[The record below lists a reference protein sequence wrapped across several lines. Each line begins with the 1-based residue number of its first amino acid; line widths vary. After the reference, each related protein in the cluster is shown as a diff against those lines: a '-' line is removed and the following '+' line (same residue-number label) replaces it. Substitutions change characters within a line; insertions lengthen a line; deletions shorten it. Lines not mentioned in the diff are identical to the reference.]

1 MNEEEV
7 KETAPETPQETRDPQ
22 PQPETPA
29 PGKAELA
36 ALENAIYRKHLEALS
51 SELAELRAKY
61 DLKVDPADTL
71 AEEVRELKGEF
82 AELKSM
88 LQNLPAQM
96 QQQQQTAP
104 PPPMPQ
110 QMQWQPPA
118 PQPIGVPYIQT
129 PNYTPLMPATTTL
142 FR

>member
-7 KETAPETPQETRDPQ
+7 KEPAPETPQETQEPQ
-22 PQPETPA
+22 SQPETPA

-51 SELAELRAKY
+51 SELAELRERY

-71 AEEVRELKGEF
+71 AEEVRELKGQF
-82 AELKSM
+82 AELKAM

-110 QMQWQPPA
+110 PVQWQTA
-118 PQPIGVPYIQT
+118 QPQHFGVPYIQT

>member
-7 KETAPETPQETRDPQ
+7 KETAAEPPQETQ
-22 PQPETPA
+22 ETQTQPETPA

-51 SELAELRAKY
+51 SELAELRARR
-61 DLKVDPADTL
+61 DLKADPTDTL
-71 AEEVRELKGEF
+71 TEEVRELKGQF

-96 QQQQQTAP
+96 QQQQHTAP

-110 QMQWQPPA
+110 QMQWTPPA

>member
-7 KETAPETPQETRDPQ
+7 KETAPETPQETQEPQ
-22 PQPETPA
+22 SQPETPV

-51 SELAELRAKY
+51 SELAELREKY

-96 QQQQQTAP
+96 QQQQQT
-104 PPPMPQ
+104 PPMPQ